1 VTTAAKYE
9 TDDQYYA
16 IDQIETTPAFDS
28 VIGDIDESTMSI
40 DVAEG
45 NDKTYLSNVQF
56 SYSFTL

>member
-45 NDKTYLSNVQF
+45 NDKTYLSNV
-56 SYSFTL
+56 